1 MTNREGLDMSDQ
13 SMDLYLQQG
22 MHGIRETKPDE
33 RRLFLGSLRER
44 VIIALT
50 KGQVLRPKA
59 YDEVIAAI
67 ESHSDATLLLNGE
80 IDYSRFSAYIKTA
93 NKQGV
98 PFSIVSDQQSDT
110 PLGLILAA
118 KSAVEKA
125 SIYVQDDIFERSIL
139 KKG

>member
-1 MTNREGLDMSDQ
+1 M
-13 SMDLYLQQG
+13 YLP
-22 MHGIRETKPDE
+22 RETKPDE

-59 YDEVIAAI
+59 YREVIDALGSKA
-67 ESHSDATLLLNGE
+67 DATLLLNGE
-80 IDYSRFSAYIKTA
+80 IGYSHLSPYIKES

-110 PLGLILAA
+110 PLGLVLAA
-118 KSAVEKA
+118 REAVEKE
-125 SIYVQDDIFERSIL
+125 SIYVQDDIFEQSVLNKR
-139 KKG
+139 